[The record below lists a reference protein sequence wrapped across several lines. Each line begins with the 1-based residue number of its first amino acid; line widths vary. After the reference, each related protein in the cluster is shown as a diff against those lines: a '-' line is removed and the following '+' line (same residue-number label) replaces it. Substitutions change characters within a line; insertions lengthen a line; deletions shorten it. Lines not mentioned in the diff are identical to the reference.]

1 MERWILLPKTQTIR
15 LSGRFSWRRN
25 LLPIRPAPDLETAD
39 PDTIDKYY
47 ESVNLEQEV
56 ACLMLSSMSPDL
68 RRTLKKYNAFDMMK
82 ELETMF
88 EEQAKQE
95 RFETVKAFHACK
107 QEDGQSVNSYLL
119 KMKSYLDTLERLG
132 YAMPKELGVS
142 LILNSLNK
150 DYDYFLQNNNMQSMG
165 KTLAELHAMLKLHEK
180 GGKGK
185 AKRKNK
191 LTYAPKTK
199 ISPPPKRDNPKKDSI
214 YHHCKEVGHWRR
226 NCLSYH
232 AELKKR
238 TNASMAS
245 TLDIFTIELYVIPN
259 NTWVYDTGCETHI
272 CNTSHGLR
280 GSRKLKH
287 EALNLYIGN
296 GMRAAVEAIISFDLI
311 LPSYPKETMG
321 YYFYYP
327 LENKIFIS
335 RNAEFFKNS
344 FMVQQ
349 ASGSH
354 GLLEMSGS
362 DKGLEMIQK
371 EDTQPSENTSKEHN
385 EVAPIKVEP

>member
-1 MERWILLPKTQTIR
+1 
-15 LSGRFSWRRN
+15 
-25 LLPIRPAPDLETAD
+25 
-39 PDTIDKYY
+39 
-47 ESVNLEQEV
+47 
-56 ACLMLSSMSPDL
+56 MSPDL

-95 RFETVKAFHACK
+95 RFETVKAFYPCK

-180 GGKGK
+180 GVKGK
-185 AKRKNK
+185 AKGKNK
-191 LTYAPKTK
+191 ITYAPKTK
-199 ISPPPKRDNPKKDSI
+199 ISPPPKRDNPEKDSI
-214 YHHCKEVGHWRR
+214 YHQCKEVGHWRR

-238 TNASMAS
+238 KNASMAS
-245 TLDIFTIELYVIPN
+245 TLDIFTIELYVFPN
-259 NTWVYDTGCETHI
+259 NTWVYDTGCRTHI

-296 GMRAAVEAIISFDLI
+296 GMRAAVEAIGSFDLI
-311 LPSYPKETMG
+311 LPSCLIIVLDNCHFVPSGTRGVVLIFRLVKNG
-321 YYFYYP
+321 YIHTFTNYGISVSKDNVFYF
-327 LENKIFIS
+327 
-335 RNAEFFKNS
+335 
-344 FMVQQ
+344 
-349 ASGSH
+349 
-354 GLLEMSGS
+354 
-362 DKGLEMIQK
+362 
-371 EDTQPSENTSKEHN
+371 NTIPRDGIYEIDMHN
-385 EVAPIKVEP
+385 L